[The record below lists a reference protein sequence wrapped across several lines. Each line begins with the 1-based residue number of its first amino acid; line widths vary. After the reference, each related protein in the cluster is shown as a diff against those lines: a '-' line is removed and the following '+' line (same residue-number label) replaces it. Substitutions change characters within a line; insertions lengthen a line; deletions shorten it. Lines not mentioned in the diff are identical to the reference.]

1 MHGGGGALLV
11 HQADGAH
18 AVDHAVGAQ
27 GEGGRVLS
35 EALVEAVPRRL
46 DADQLDGGV
55 VEEGREEAERVAP
68 TAHAGEQHVRRGTW
82 LGLGVRG

>member
-1 MHGGGGALLV
+1 MLHPRVLRAYARVVEPGGARVHGGGRALIV

-35 EALVEAVPRRL
+35 EALVKAVPRRL
-46 DADQLDGGV
+46 NADQLDGRV
-55 VEEGREEAERVAP
+55 VEEGREEA
-68 TAHAGEQHVRRGTW
+68 
-82 LGLGVRG
+82 

>member
-1 MHGGGGALLV
+1 MHGGGRALIV

-35 EALVEAVPRRL
+35 EALVKAVPRRL
-46 DADQLDGGV
+46 DADQLDGRV
-55 VEEGREEAERVAP
+55 VEEGREEA
-68 TAHAGEQHVRRGTW
+68 
-82 LGLGVRG
+82 